1 VGGVGVTSTVLMTEC
16 SGLWRR
22 TLLIGSDGSR
32 DTSTD
37 VAWLQGITAYA
48 DTRGFAGRLSQHA
61 DVFEWQR
68 LIDIEPPGPFP
79 DAGRMRWEAGELIEV
94 GVHED
99 YVEHWVRQDGPAAPC
114 WALFAEHAM
123 LLRAGTQFGWADHSG
138 VVLGTIGG
146 PQWAALNP
154 HMNSSQLAA
163 NGVRWSIVDSEGDV
177 DL

>member
-1 VGGVGVTSTVLMTEC
+1 MNTVLMTDC
-16 SGLWRR
+16 GGLWRR
-22 TLLIGSDGSR
+22 TLLIDSEGSR
-32 DTSTD
+32 DTSTH

-48 DTRGFAGRLSQHA
+48 DTRGFAGRLSQHG

-79 DAGRMRWEAGELIEV
+79 DAGRMRWETGALIEV

-99 YVEHWVRQDGPAAPC
+99 YVEHWVRQNGPAAPC

-123 LLRAGTQFGWADHSG
+123 LLGVGAQFGWADRGG

-154 HMNSSQLAA
+154 HMNRGDLVA
-163 NGVRWSIVDSEGDV
+163 NGVRWNIEDSEGDV
-177 DL
+177 NL

>member
-1 VGGVGVTSTVLMTEC
+1 MTSTVLMTEC

-22 TLLIGSDGSR
+22 TLLIESDGSR
-32 DTSTD
+32 DVGTN
-37 VAWLQGITAYA
+37 VAWLQGVTAYA
-48 DTRGFAGRLSQHA
+48 DTRGFAGRLSQHG

-79 DAGRMRWEAGELIEV
+79 DAGRMRWESGVLIEI
-94 GVHED
+94 GVYED
-99 YVEHWVRQDGPAAPC
+99 YVEHWVRQDGPGAPC

-123 LLRAGTQFGWADHSG
+123 LLRVGAQFCWADRSG

-154 HMNSSQLAA
+154 HMNGSDLVAS
-163 NGVRWSIVDSEGDV
+163 GVRRSIVDSEGDV
-177 DL
+177 EL